1 MTAKNGKIVDHLL
14 NKMGDAAE
22 PAPQP
27 AVHGA
32 NDGASRRRASTMHR
46 ISAARLS
53 GAGVGLAADD
63 EGAADDDSGEDFDS
77 AHGDTLPEMIMTLLK
92 EITGMEDAIDLNIYN
107 LMRLAGLDR
116 ILENSLTVALQLEGE
131 DALSEENTA
140 MVELM
145 TISSME
151 AFQVASALV
160 NAAIKETL
168 ESAAKKFRVQTDD
181 LILNSSAHER
191 GDGSIKL
198 AHRLREE
205 EEDKRFH
212 KIYAEL

>member
-1 MTAKNGKIVDHLL
+1 
-14 NKMGDAAE
+14 
-22 PAPQP
+22 
-27 AVHGA
+27 
-32 NDGASRRRASTMHR
+32 MHR

-92 EITGMEDAIDLNIYN
+92 QITGMEDVIDLNIYN